1 MSKKVYVIKNN
12 SEKEYF
18 KLNLTQFIVGLIVY
32 ACIIVIS
39 SNLFENMYVESFGY
53 ALLASFIISMLNYAV
68 KPFLVFLT
76 MPLSILTFGISY
88 PIVNVI
94 VLKLCGFL
102 MGDAFNITG
111 IFAPFIIAIFISFMK
126 ILFDNLIT
134 NRIGDGR

>member
-1 MSKKVYVIKNN
+1 MSKKVYVIKNG

-102 MGDAFNITG
+102 MGDAFKITG

>member
-1 MSKKVYVIKNN
+1 MSKKVYVIKNG

-68 KPFLVFLT
+68 KPLLVFLT
-76 MPLSILTFGISY
+76 MPLSIFTFGISY